1 MLQFKCE
8 CYLTLL
14 IDIFEYLIT
23 EDMFLTEGKALTE
36 SITSV
41 REELIDIKNQRSKNY
56 ISTDLNI
63 LPDPIFSLSEE
74 SNSVPNCYENNDVN
88 GCRLANQQIQDNILP
103 EKNFLYNN
111 ISSSMSD
118 GDDMSDVFEDP
129 MSSPEF
135 VRIFPIKLFIN
146 LYKIVVG
153 HFQSNFFRM

>member
-1 MLQFKCE
+1 
-8 CYLTLL
+8 
-14 IDIFEYLIT
+14 
-23 EDMFLTEGKALTE
+23 MFLTEGKALTE

-74 SNSVPNCYENNDVN
+74 CNSVPNYYENNDVN

-103 EKNFLYNN
+103 EKNLLYNN

-118 GDDMSDVFEDP
+118 GDDISDVFEDP

-135 VRIFPIKLFIN
+135 VRIHPIKLYTN
-146 LYKIVVG
+146 LYK
-153 HFQSNFFRM
+153 SNLVLVIFNKIFFICNIIGNSNR

>member
-1 MLQFKCE
+1 
-8 CYLTLL
+8 
-14 IDIFEYLIT
+14 
-23 EDMFLTEGKALTE
+23 MFLTEGKALTE

-74 SNSVPNCYENNDVN
+74 CNSVPNYYENNDVN

-103 EKNFLYNN
+103 EKNLLYNN

-118 GDDMSDVFEDP
+118 GDDISDVFEDP
-129 MSSPEF
+129 MSSPEV
-135 VRIFPIKLFIN
+135 VRIFPIKLLMN
-146 LYKIVVG
+146 LY
-153 HFQSNFFRM
+153 R

>member
-1 MLQFKCE
+1 MLQLFE
-8 CYLTLL
+8 CYLPLL
-14 IDIFEYLIT
+14 RDIFKHLIT

-41 REELIDIKNQRSKNY
+41 REELMDIKYQRSNNY

-88 GCRLANQQIQDNILP
+88 GFRLTNQRIQDNILS
-103 EKNFLYNN
+103 EKNLLYNN
-111 ISSSMSD
+111 ISSSISD
-118 GDDMSDVFEDP
+118 ADDVSDVFEDP

-135 VRIFPIKLFIN
+135 VRIF
-146 LYKIVVG
+146 YK
-153 HFQSNFFRM
+153 